1 MTAALLILAAYL
13 VGSIPFGFL
22 IARMRGID
30 IRKHGSGNIGATNV
44 GRVLG
49 RKWGG
54 ICFGL
59 DVLKGLVPTLLAG
72 WWLGLVRFDG
82 GVVQAASTLTL
93 FTWLGAMAA
102 AVIGHMFPVW
112 LGFKG
117 GKGVATGFG
126 ALLGVWP
133 VLTFAAVGALVVWLA
148 SVKVCRMVGISSV
161 LAALCLP
168 VLVGVQPWI
177 AAAMGRG
184 EHPPVWPFLLVACIL
199 AAVVVVKHR
208 ANIARTLA
216 GTEPKIG
223 RKPPGSPP
231 PPPPP
236 PPSPSPATPSAPGA

>member
-1 MTAALLILAAYL
+1 MTPALLILAAYL
-13 VGSIPFGFL
+13 AGSIPFGFL
-22 IARMRGID
+22 IAHMRGMD

-59 DVLKGLVPTLLAG
+59 DVFKGLLPTLFAG

-82 GVVQAASTLTL
+82 GVIGTASTATL
-93 FTWLGAMAA
+93 FIWLGAMAA
-102 AVIGHMFPVW
+102 TVVGHMFPVW

-133 VLTFAAVGALVVWLA
+133 VLTMAGIGALLVWLI
-148 SVKVCRMVGISSV
+148 SVKISRMVGISSV
-161 LAALCLP
+161 IAAICLP
-168 VLVGVQPWI
+168 ALVFSHPWI
-177 AAAMGRG
+177 AGVMGVR
-184 EHPPVWPFLLVACIL
+184 EQSPVWPFGVVACML
-199 AAVVVVKHR
+199 AAVVVIKHR

-216 GTEPKIG
+216 GTEPRIG
-223 RKPPGSPP
+223 RAKAEAPPA
-231 PPPPP
+231 
-236 PPSPSPATPSAPGA
+236 SPS

>member
-13 VGSIPFGFL
+13 AGSIPFGFI

-54 ICFGL
+54 VCFGL
-59 DVLKGLVPTLLAG
+59 DVLKGLLPTLFAG

-82 GVVQAASTLTL
+82 GTVTGASTATL
-93 FTWLGAMAA
+93 FIWLGVMAA
-102 AVIGHMFPVW
+102 TVVGHMFPVW
-112 LGFKG
+112 LGFRG

-133 VLTFAAVGALVVWLA
+133 VLTLAAIGALLVWLG
-148 SVKVCRMVGISSV
+148 SVKLCRMVGISSV

-168 VLVGVQPWI
+168 VFVFVQPWI
-177 AAAMGRG
+177 AAAMGRA
-184 EHPPVWPFLLVACIL
+184 EHPPIWPFGAVACVL
-199 AAVVVVKHR
+199 AAVVVIKHR

-216 GTEPKIG
+216 GTEPRIG
-223 RKPPGSPP
+223 QKAGPAGAG
-231 PPPPP
+231 
-236 PPSPSPATPSAPGA
+236 PSGDSAA

>member
-1 MTAALLILAAYL
+1 MTAAFLILFAYL
-13 VGSIPFGFL
+13 AGSIPFGFL
-22 IARMRGID
+22 IAHLRGID

-59 DVLKGLVPTLLAG
+59 DVLKGLLPTLFAG

-82 GVVQAASTLTL
+82 GPIAGASTAML
-93 FTWLGAMAA
+93 FAWLGAMAA
-102 AVIGHMFPVW
+102 TVVGHMFPVW

-133 VLTFAAVGALVVWLA
+133 VLTFAAIGAMFVWLT
-148 SVKVCRMVGISSV
+148 SVRLCRMVGISSV
-161 LAALCLP
+161 LAAVCLP
-168 VLVGVQPWI
+168 VFVGVQPWI
-177 AAAMGRG
+177 ARSAGSAAP
-184 EHPPVWPFLLVACIL
+184 PPVWPFFVVACTL
-199 AAVVVVKHR
+199 AAVVIVKHR
-208 ANIARTLA
+208 TNIARTIA

-223 RKPPGSPP
+223 RKPAGQTPP
-231 PPPPP
+231 
-236 PPSPSPATPSAPGA
+236 AG

>member
-13 VGSIPFGFL
+13 TGSIPFGFI
-22 IARMRGID
+22 IAHLRGID

-59 DVLKGLVPTLLAG
+59 DVLKGLLPTLLAG
-72 WWLGLVRFDG
+72 WWMGLVRFDG
-82 GVVQAASTLTL
+82 GEIGTASTATL
-93 FTWLGAMAA
+93 FIWLGAMAA
-102 AVIGHMFPVW
+102 TVVGHMFPIW

-133 VLTFAAVGALVVWLA
+133 VLTIAGVGALLVWLT
-148 SVKVCRMVGISSV
+148 SVKICRMVGISSV
-161 LAALCLP
+161 IAAICLP
-168 VLVGVQPWI
+168 LLVFVQPW
-177 AAAMGRG
+177 AAQWMGRG
-184 EHPPVWPFLLVACIL
+184 AHPPVWPFGVVACIL
-199 AAVVVVKHR
+199 AAVVVIKHR

-216 GTEPKIG
+216 GTEPRIG
-223 RKPPGSPP
+223 RK
-231 PPPPP
+231 
-236 PPSPSPATPSAPGA
+236 

>member
-1 MTAALLILAAYL
+1 MTAALLIPAAYL
-13 VGSIPFGFL
+13 AGSIPFGFI

-54 ICFGL
+54 LCFGL
-59 DVLKGLVPTLLAG
+59 DVLKGLLPTLCAG

-82 GVVQAASTLTL
+82 GPVTGASTATL
-93 FTWLGAMAA
+93 FIWLGAMAA
-102 AVIGHMFPVW
+102 TVVGHMFPVW

-133 VLTFAAVGALVVWLA
+133 VLTLAAIGALLVWLG
-148 SVKVCRMVGISSV
+148 SVKLCRMVGISSV

-168 VLVGVQPWI
+168 VFVFVQPWI
-177 AAAMGRG
+177 AAAMNRA
-184 EHPPVWPFLLVACIL
+184 EHPPIWPFGAVACVL
-199 AAVVVVKHR
+199 AAVVVIKHR
-208 ANIARTLA
+208 TNIARTLA
-216 GTEPKIG
+216 GTEPRIG
-223 RKPPGSPP
+223 RKSGPAGAG
-231 PPPPP
+231 
-236 PPSPSPATPSAPGA
+236 PSGDSAA

>member
-1 MTAALLILAAYL
+1 MTASVLILVAYL
-13 VGSIPFGFL
+13 VGSIPFGFI
-22 IARMRGID
+22 IAKMRGID

-54 ICFGL
+54 ICFAL
-59 DVLKGLVPTLLAG
+59 DVLKGLLPTLLAG

-82 GVVQAASTLTL
+82 GAIGAAPVATL
-93 FTWLGAMAA
+93 FIWLSAMAA
-102 AVIGHMFPVW
+102 AVVGHMFPIW

-133 VLTFAAVGALVVWLA
+133 VLTVAAVGALLVWLA
-148 SVKVCRMVGISSV
+148 SVKICRMVGVSSV

-168 VLVGVQPWI
+168 VFVGVQPWI
-177 AAAMGRG
+177 AGMVGRG
-184 EHPPVWPFLLVACIL
+184 EHPPVWPFLVVACIL

-223 RKPPGSPP
+223 RKSTGSATPGS
-231 PPPPP
+231 
-236 PPSPSPATPSAPGA
+236 SAA